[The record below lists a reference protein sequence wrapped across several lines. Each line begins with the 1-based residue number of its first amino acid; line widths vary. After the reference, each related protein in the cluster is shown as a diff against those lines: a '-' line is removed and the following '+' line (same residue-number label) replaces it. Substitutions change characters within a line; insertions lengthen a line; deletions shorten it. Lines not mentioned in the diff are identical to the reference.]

1 MTLDRS
7 CRPHLVYIDSKND
20 LLYQHHNGSS
30 WSLVTEIDSIGAGGV
45 DGPLFSPQI
54 VLDDSNY
61 AHLTYFDS
69 KGGYREDNN
78 FGEYDKPDLIYA
90 TNKTGEFHKK
100 VISYSDGY
108 YFSGEK
114 GYKLVMPPAFIAAG
128 SDYCYIGAEESF
140 LKNNQYYYTYNI
152 YKNDGALSF
161 SQSLW
166 EGTKNDSYFRLFA
179 LEAEEEE
186 IYSLFKKSDSLYLLK
201 NEEEICLKDGFS
213 PDGADFTRDEEGNIY
228 AVAVKANRFLIL
240 GEGPEEEFEQEEF
253 ELPETISSVHKKIVA
268 LYGNNTLYVIYTANN
283 GKINVAAKQI
293 KEELP
298 LSSFSRLLALN
309 LKETELT
316 PSFDPEIFNY
326 TAEVSSAVSAI
337 NITAVGAEKTRV
349 FIDGEEVQS
358 RIISFEEEEK
368 VVTIEVLA
376 EDGITRGTYTVQLSR
391 KETETEN
398 EEEEEEE
405 EKEENN
411 LSIGPPSSSHS
422 TTSGSERFA
431 GGLVESGGRKTAV
444 VYAYKEGTAEFEI
457 KEQDAIKLQIFN
469 SFWDRASKLKIQ
481 KMVVKMPGA
490 SIIFDQNALFELKQL
505 TSQAAN
511 NLVISISPFQMWGRT
526 VLVLKLEVGGQSIS
540 SLEDGRIEV
549 QIPYKPPLFKE
560 DRLIVINLGEDSKVE
575 VLETAFNTENILSF
589 ATKKPGFLI
598 VRPAIQLE
606 ILSNQDIADFLSRHP
621 FPYFSPLFHR

>member
-1 MTLDRS
+1 MVLFF
-7 CRPHLVYIDSKND
+7 
-20 LLYQHHNGSS
+20 
-30 WSLVTEIDSIGAGGV
+30 SL
-45 DGPLFSPQI
+45 QI

-108 YFSGEK
+108 YFSDKK
-114 GYKLVMPPAFIAAG
+114 GYKLVMPLAFIAAG

-140 LKNNQYYYTYNI
+140 LENNQYYYTYNI
-152 YKNDGALSF
+152 YKSDGTLSLNYPIQQGSKDDF
-161 SQSLW
+161 
-166 EGTKNDSYFRLFA
+166 YFRLFA

-186 IYSLFKKSDSLYLLK
+186 IYSLFKKSDSFYLLK

-228 AVAVKANRFLIL
+228 VLAVKANRLLIL

-268 LYGNNTLYVIYTANN
+268 LYGNNTLYVIYTSNN

-298 LSSFSRLLALN
+298 LSSLSRLLALN
-309 LKETELT
+309 LKETVLT

-349 FIDGEEVQS
+349 FIDGEETRS

-376 EDGITRGTYTVQLSR
+376 EDGITLGTYTVQLSR

-398 EEEEEEE
+398 KEEQ
-405 EKEENN
+405 EKEEDN
-411 LSIGPPSSSHS
+411 LSIGPPSSSYS

-431 GGLVESGGRKTAV
+431 VGLVESGGIKTAV

-511 NLVISISPFQMWGRT
+511 NLVISISPFQTGGRT

-540 SLEDGRIEV
+540 SLEDGKIEV

-575 VLETAFNTENILSF
+575 VLETVYNTENILSF

-606 ILSNQDIADFLSRHP
+606 TLSNQDIADFLSRHP

>member
-1 MTLDRS
+1 M
-7 CRPHLVYIDSKND
+7 
-20 LLYQHHNGSS
+20 
-30 WSLVTEIDSIGAGGV
+30 VTEIDSIGAGEV

-69 KGGYREDNN
+69 KGGYREGNN

-108 YFSGEK
+108 YFSVEK

-140 LKNNQYYYTYNI
+140 LENNQYYYTYNI
-152 YKNDGALSF
+152 YKSDGTLSLNYPIRRGSKDDF
-161 SQSLW
+161 
-166 EGTKNDSYFRLFA
+166 YFRLFA
-179 LEAEEEE
+179 LKAEEEE
-186 IYSLFKKSDSLYLLK
+186 IYSLFKIDNTLYLLK
-201 NEEEICLKDGFS
+201 NEEEIYLKDGFS

-228 AVAVKANRFLIL
+228 AVAVKANRLLIL
-240 GEGPEEEFEQEEF
+240 GEGPEEEFKQEEF
-253 ELPETISSVHKKIVA
+253 ELPETISYVHKKIVA

-298 LSSFSRLLALN
+298 LSSLSRLLALN

-316 PSFDPEIFNY
+316 PSFEPEIFNY

-398 EEEEEEE
+398 EEEQ
-405 EKEENN
+405 EKEEDN

-444 VYAYKEGTAEFEI
+444 VYAYKEGTAEFGI
-457 KEQDAIKLQIFN
+457 KEQGTIKLQIFN

-511 NLVISISPFQMWGRT
+511 NLVISISPFQTGGRT

-540 SLEDGRIEV
+540 SLEDGKIEV

-589 ATKKPGFLI
+589 ETKKPGFLI

-606 ILSNQDIADFLSRHP
+606 TLSNQDIADFLSRHP
-621 FPYFSPLFHR
+621 FPYFPPLFHRQNNYQP

>member
-1 MTLDRS
+1 MLDRS

-30 WSLVTEIDSIGAGGV
+30 WSLATEIDSIGAGGV

-61 AHLTYFDS
+61 AHLIYFDS

-152 YKNDGALSF
+152 YKNDGTLSLNYPIRQGSKDDF
-161 SQSLW
+161 
-166 EGTKNDSYFRLFA
+166 YFRLFA

-186 IYSLFKKSDSLYLLK
+186 IYSLFKIDNTLYLLK
-201 NEEEICLKDGFS
+201 NEEVIYLKDGFS

-228 AVAVKANRFLIL
+228 AVAVEANRLLIL
-240 GEGPEEEFEQEEF
+240 GEGPEEEF

-298 LSSFSRLLALN
+298 LSSLSCLLALN

-316 PSFDPEIFNY
+316 PSFDPEVFNY

-368 VVTIEVLA
+368 VVTIKVLA
-376 EDGITRGTYTVQLSR
+376 EDGITRGTYRVQLSR

-398 EEEEEEE
+398 EEEQ
-405 EKEENN
+405 EKEEDN

-457 KEQDAIKLQIFN
+457 KEQGAIKLQIFN
-469 SFWDRASKLKIQ
+469 SFWDRTSKLKIQ
-481 KMVVKMPGA
+481 KMVVEMPGA

-505 TSQAAN
+505 TSQTAN
-511 NLVISISPFQMWGRT
+511 NLVISISPFQTGGRT
-526 VLVLKLEVGGQSIS
+526 VLVLKLEVGEQSIS
-540 SLEDGRIEV
+540 SLEDGKIEV

-560 DRLIVINLGEDSKVE
+560 DRLIVINLGEDSKVD
-575 VLETAFNTENILSF
+575 VLETAFNSENILSF
-589 ATKKPGFLI
+589 ETKKPGFLI

-606 ILSNQDIADFLSRHP
+606 TLSNQDFADFLIRHP
-621 FPYFSPLFHR
+621 FLNFLLLLYR